1 MVRGIY
7 ASRAEAET
15 VRCRLL
21 AHGLPGERVDVVE
34 RVRADDNNR
43 RLADADGV
51 LKDVLLDSA
60 IGAAIGTVVGALA
73 QVAVVA
79 ADFSLL
85 TASPFIAPMAMIGWG
100 TALGAVVG
108 GVVGATGAKKQGT
121 LADIVTHA
129 IRRKHVTLLA
139 DTRDDD
145 EARLASSLIGASAVQ
160 GGEQRSAS

>member
-15 VRCRLL
+15 VRSHLL
-21 AHGLPGERVDVVE
+21 AHGLPAERVDVVE

-43 RLADADGV
+43 QLAAADGV
-51 LKDVLLDSA
+51 LKDVLIDA
-60 IGAAIGTVVGALA
+60 TIGAVVGTVIGALA
-73 QVAVVA
+73 QVAVVV

-85 TASPFIAPMAMIGWG
+85 TARFVAPLAMIGWG
-100 TALGAVVG
+100 TALGAIVG
-108 GVVGATGAKKQGT
+108 GAHGATGARKQGT

-139 DTRDDD
+139 HTRTDE